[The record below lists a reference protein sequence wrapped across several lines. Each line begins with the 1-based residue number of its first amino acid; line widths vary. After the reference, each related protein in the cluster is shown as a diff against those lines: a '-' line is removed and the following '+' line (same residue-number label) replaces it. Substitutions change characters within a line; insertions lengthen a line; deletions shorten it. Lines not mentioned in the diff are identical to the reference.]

1 MCFII
6 HDPNEMFPATFGRP
20 AVAGNRHPI
29 GLPPCWKRIDSWLF
43 KELTDGSGANRHQ
56 EMHEGPLSSVK
67 CQVNLH

>member
-1 MCFII
+1 
-6 HDPNEMFPATFGRP
+6 
-20 AVAGNRHPI
+20 
-29 GLPPCWKRIDSWLF
+29 LF